1 MVESSCGQKVRLV
14 FPLTYMNDSGRVV
27 PKVVSPSD
35 SVLVICDQMDL
46 PCGRMRP
53 FPRGSHVCTWESAD
67 RRRV

>member
-35 SVLVICDQMDL
+35 SVLVICDQMDCRQVGCVSG
-46 PCGRMRP
+46 PRERP
-53 FPRGSHVCTWESAD
+53 AQGTTA
-67 RRRV
+67 